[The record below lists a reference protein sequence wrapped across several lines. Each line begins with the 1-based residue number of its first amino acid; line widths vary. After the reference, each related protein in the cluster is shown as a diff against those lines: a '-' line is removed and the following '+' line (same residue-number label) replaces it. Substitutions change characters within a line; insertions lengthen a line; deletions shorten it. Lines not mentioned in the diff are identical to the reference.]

1 MNPVIQLRKA
11 TALFFVVFGFACF
24 PLWPV
29 VYAQC
34 PSHCD
39 IDGNTAEGD
48 SALGSNT
55 TGTDNTA
62 IGQDALGGNT
72 TGVDNTATG
81 SAALQDNTTGSD
93 NTATGFAALL
103 ANTANDNTATGFHAL
118 ELNTTGSN
126 NTAMGA
132 SALVRN
138 TTGSDNTA
146 AGSSALLNN
155 SNGNNNTAT
164 GFNALL
170 NNTTGG
176 ANTATG
182 LQALD
187 SNTTGGNNTATG
199 ENALFFNTTGFNNT
213 AEGFQALLNNT
224 GSSNIAVGSDAG
236 INLTTGSN
244 SIDIGNAGVAGESGT
259 IRIGTQ
265 GTQTKAVIAGIHGVP
280 VTGAAV
286 KVSATGQ
293 LGTQP
298 SSKRFKDEIRPID
311 KASEAILALKPVA
324 FRYKKEVD
332 PERTLQFGLVAE
344 DVEKVNPDLVARDA
358 DGKPYTVRYD
368 AVNAMLLNE
377 FLKEH
382 RHVQEQDAIIARQQ
396 KQIEALNAGLQKV
409 NDKMELTNPA
419 PQTVLNNR

>member
-1 MNPVIQLRKA
+1 MNSLIRLKITILPLL
-11 TALFFVVFGFACF
+11 TGLTCFALSPAAR
-24 PLWPV
+24 
-29 VYAQC
+29 AQC
-34 PSHCD
+34 PSICD
-39 IDGNTAEGD
+39 LSFNTAVGDSAFNNSSTGTGNTAIGN
-48 SALGSNT
+48 SVLGNNTTGYWNTAIGSLALELNT
-55 TGTDNTA
+55 TGTDNTS
-62 IGQDALGGNT
+62 IGYNALG
-72 TGVDNTATG
+72 
-81 SAALQDNTTGSD
+81 
-93 NTATGFAALL
+93 
-103 ANTANDNTATGFHAL
+103 ANQT
-118 ELNTTGSN
+118 
-126 NTAMGA
+126 
-132 SALVRN
+132 
-138 TTGSDNTA
+138 
-146 AGSSALLNN
+146 
-155 SNGNNNTAT
+155 GNNNTAT
-164 GFNALL
+164 GFNALSS
-170 NNTTGG
+170 NSTGTD
-176 ANTATG
+176 NTATG
-182 LQALD
+182 FDALKFNIGSSNTATGFSALQNNGGDYNTADGVDSLEFNTTGIGNTAVGVQALFGNTTGTNNTAEGN
-187 SNTTGGNNTATG
+187 SALIHNTTGGNNI
-199 ENALFFNTTGFNNT
+199 ALG
-213 AEGFQALLNNT
+213 L
-224 GSSNIAVGSDAG
+224 SAG
-236 INLTTGSN
+236 ANLTTGSN
-244 SIDIGNAGVAGESGT
+244 NIDIGNAGVAGESRT

-265 GTQTKAVIAGIHGVP
+265 GTQTKAFNAGIHGVP

-419 PQTVLNNR
+419 PQTVLNNS